1 MRRTATH
8 FIKAAKGTLPMKS
21 EDQGLPSRLRRRME
35 LRGIHSPA
43 EEGELP
49 GCSGETAQI

>member
-35 LRGIHSPA
+35 LGA
-43 EEGELP
+43 EGDP
-49 GCSGETAQI
+49 

>member
-8 FIKAAKGTLPMKS
+8 FIKAAKGTLPIKS

-35 LRGIHSPA
+35 L
-43 EEGELP
+43 
-49 GCSGETAQI
+49 SGDP